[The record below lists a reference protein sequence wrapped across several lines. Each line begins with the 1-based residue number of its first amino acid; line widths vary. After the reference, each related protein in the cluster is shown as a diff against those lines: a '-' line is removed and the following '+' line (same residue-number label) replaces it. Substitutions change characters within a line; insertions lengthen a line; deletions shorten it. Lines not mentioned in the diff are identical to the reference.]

1 MALIILGASVAL
13 VATAGLVL
21 RYRYR
26 QGRINRL
33 RDDVRLRVIEGQ
45 MAALRAALRIQ
56 VAEHVIRQRMQ
67 AVYND
72 DVFANRTSHE
82 EPDLWRR

>member
-56 VAEHVIRQRMQ
+56 VAEHVIRQRMR
-67 AVYND
+67 D
-72 DVFANRTSHE
+72 DVFRNSTLHE